1 MREVHRIFAG
11 YYRHPRDV
19 DEVIGLVGLAEKRDA
34 QVKTLSGGQKRR
46 LDLGVAL
53 VGDPE
58 LVFLDEPTTGFDPAA
73 RRNAWALVR
82 SLRELGKTILLTTHY
97 LDEAQQLA
105 DRVAVLRD
113 GEIVR
118 IGKPSELTA
127 SAGVQI
133 RYRRLGE
140 EVVLET
146 DEPTRALHELTA
158 TRAGR
163 GIRARGPRAPPRD
176 ARGRLPRSGRRGERV
191 SALLA
196 PAAGRA
202 ADDLAQPRGR
212 DLRLPLPAA
221 ALRPAR
227 LGLRRRDRG
236 RPRGSS
242 SYLVAGLIG
251 YAVANTALGGLA
263 ITLVIRRESGMLKRL
278 RSTPLP
284 GSVYLVGVLASNL
297 LIVVLQS
304 LTVIATRRAPLR
316 LRPAEACA
324 LVHRSCS
331 QSGRVCFAGLGLA
344 AAALIRSAEAVRR
357 RRQRDHP
364 ADVVSLRRIRHD
376 RQPARPCS
384 EVVADVLPL
393 KYLIELVLATYVDGE
408 PIWDHLGAV
417 GVMAA
422 WGAGGYLVARA
433 RFGWEPRER

>member
-73 RRNAWALVR
+73 RRNAWALIR

-146 DEPTRALHELTA
+146 DEPTRALHELTGA
-158 TRAGR
+158 RARR
-163 GIRARGPRAPPRD
+163 GIRARGARDPPRD
-176 ARGRLPRSGRRGERV
+176 ARGRLPRPGRGGGRV

-202 ADDLAQPRGR
+202 ADDRG
-212 DLRLPLPAA
+212 AA
-221 ALRPAR
+221 ARP
-227 LGLRRRDRG
+227 
-236 RPRGSS
+236 
-242 SYLVAGLIG
+242 
-251 YAVANTALGGLA
+251 
-263 ITLVIRRESGMLKRL
+263 
-278 RSTPLP
+278 
-284 GSVYLVGVLASNL
+284 
-297 LIVVLQS
+297 
-304 LTVIATRRAPLR
+304 
-316 LRPAEACA
+316 
-324 LVHRSCS
+324 
-331 QSGRVCFAGLGLA
+331 
-344 AAALIRSAEAVRR
+344 
-357 RRQRDHP
+357 
-364 ADVVSLRRIRHD
+364 
-376 RQPARPCS
+376 
-384 EVVADVLPL
+384 
-393 KYLIELVLATYVDGE
+393 
-408 PIWDHLGAV
+408 
-417 GVMAA
+417 
-422 WGAGGYLVARA
+422 
-433 RFGWEPRER
+433 